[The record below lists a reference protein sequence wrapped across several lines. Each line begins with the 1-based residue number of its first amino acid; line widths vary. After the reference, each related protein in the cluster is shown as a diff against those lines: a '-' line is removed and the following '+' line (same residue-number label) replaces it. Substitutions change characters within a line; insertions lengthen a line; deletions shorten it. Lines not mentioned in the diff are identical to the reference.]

1 MKKERKNSVQKLYN
15 TADQNNSVI
24 TKALF
29 WTFGKGKKRMQFV
42 YVDQFQ
48 PVMNREFNEYFMT
61 KHWLIYNLIFT
72 KLFWLLFFLFLIFY
86 ILYFGFSLIIYS
98 IWNMKP
104 RMIILGKFFE
114 ELNACN
120 KGFLM
125 HKLWILKSQELRTI
139 AVLNGM

>member
-72 KLFWLLFFLFLIFY
+72 KLFWLLFFFVSN
-86 ILYFGFSLIIYS
+86 ILYFVFWVFSDYIFH
-98 IWNMKP
+98 MKY
-104 RMIILGKFFE
+104 E
-114 ELNACN
+114 
-120 KGFLM
+120 
-125 HKLWILKSQELRTI
+125 T
-139 AVLNGM
+139 